1 MQIISRGAD
10 NRWFARQA
18 LVAILALA
26 ACTSPG
32 PNGTQTSS
40 PTVRAPTPVASSP
53 EPRTEVEA
61 AVAAY
66 TNMLNAYVAA
76 SNAGTDDTTEL
87 GKYATAAALQ
97 VLSKGLADNKA
108 KGLHTQGT
116 PKNEPPQV
124 TSVAP
129 ASAPTSVR
137 VRSCLDDSQWL
148 VYKGNG
154 QPANETPGGRRQATA
169 EVKKTDGVW
178 KVDSFG
184 IRGVGT
190 CS

>member
-1 MQIISRGAD
+1 MGTR
-10 NRWFARQA
+10 RWLGCLGLASLIT
-18 LVAILALA
+18 LVS
-26 ACTSPG
+26 CTSKPAPNGG
-32 PNGTQTSS
+32 PNTSPS
-40 PTVRAPTPVASSP
+40 LHAPSPVASSP
-53 EPRTEVEA
+53 DARAEVQNA
-61 AVAAY
+61 LAAY
-66 TNMLNAYVAA
+66 TNMLNAYVTA

-87 GKYATAAALQ
+87 ARYTTGSALQ

-129 ASAPTSVR
+129 ASAPTSVS

-148 VYKGNG
+148 LYKANG
-154 QPANETPGGRRQATA
+154 QLANNTPGGRRLATA
-169 EVKKTDGVW
+169 EVKKTDGAW

-190 CS
+190 CT